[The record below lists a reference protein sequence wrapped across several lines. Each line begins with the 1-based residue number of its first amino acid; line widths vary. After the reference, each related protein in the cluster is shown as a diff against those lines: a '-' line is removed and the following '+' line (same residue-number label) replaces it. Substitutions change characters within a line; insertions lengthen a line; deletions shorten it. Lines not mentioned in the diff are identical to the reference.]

1 MAANFFRAS
10 ARWMRGKQQQLKD
23 RLLRVPPLQLAYR
36 TARELS
42 NDDATHMAAGVAYY
56 AVLSVFPLLL
66 GLVALFSLF
75 LDSQT
80 VRERLFE
87 FVRTYLPASV
97 DLLERNIESVARLRG
112 ILGLAS
118 ILGFFW
124 SASAVFGAIA
134 RALNRAWDVKDD
146 RPFYIQKALHLG
158 MGLAVGL
165 LFLLSLGATTAIGI
179 LGRVDLRLP
188 GGINPLDNAVIQ
200 YGSRVVTA
208 LFTLAIFLLVY
219 RYVPNVRTPWRYIWP
234 GALLG
239 TLLFE
244 VGKNLFILYLNSF
257 ANYQQVYGSL
267 ASVVILLVWT
277 YTSAY
282 ILILGAEFTAEYA
295 RMKMGIEEGA
305 PLTPVLSSS
314 DD

>member
-80 VRERLFE
+80 VRDRLFE

-97 DLLERNIESVARLRG
+97 DLLERNIENVARLRG

-146 RPFYIQKALHLG
+146 RPFYVQKALHLG
-158 MGLAVGL
+158 MGLGIGL

-179 LGRVDLRLP
+179 LARVDLRLP

-305 PLTPVLSSS
+305 PLTPVLSSF

>member
-1 MAANFFRAS
+1 MVANLFRS
-10 ARWMRGKQQQLKD
+10 GVRWAQGKQQQLKD
-23 RLLRVPPLQLAYR
+23 RLLRVPPLRLAYR

-80 VRERLFE
+80 VRDRLFE

-97 DLLERNIESVARLRG
+97 DLLERNIENVARLRG

-134 RALNRAWDVKDD
+134 RALNRAWDVKDE

-158 MGLAVGL
+158 MGLGVGL

-179 LGRVDLRLP
+179 LARVDLRLP

-239 TLLFE
+239 TVLFE
-244 VGKNLFILYLNSF
+244 VGKNLFILYLNNF